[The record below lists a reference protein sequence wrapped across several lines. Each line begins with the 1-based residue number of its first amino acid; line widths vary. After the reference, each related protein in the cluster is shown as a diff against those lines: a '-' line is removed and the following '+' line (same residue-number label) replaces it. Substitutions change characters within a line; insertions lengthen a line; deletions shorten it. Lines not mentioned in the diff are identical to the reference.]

1 MGRPKPTGTRNS
13 EPRPQCTRRYAGGVV
28 QIDAENRDRTT
39 GKLSPDLP
47 PSGYVVVSVTDTGIG
62 MNEETLL
69 RAFEPFFTTKEAGR
83 GSGLGLSI
91 VHGFAAQSGGS
102 VEISSTPGEGTK
114 MDLWLPRANGKTRKC
129 AALDPG
135 PRVVEPGQARIL
147 VCDDDR
153 GVLNFIATV
162 LR

>member
-1 MGRPKPTGTRNS
+1 MHATLCR
-13 EPRPQCTRRYAGGVV
+13 GVV

-102 VEISSTPGEGTK
+102 VEISSTPGEGTE
-114 MDLWLPRANGKTRKC
+114 MRVELPLDATHDHPPH
-129 AALDPG
+129 AAEGRPLAA
-135 PRVVEPGQARIL
+135 V
-147 VCDDDR
+147 
-153 GVLNFIATV
+153 
-162 LR
+162 